1 MDKIFEKIIK
11 YSLIFTLIFIENSY
25 AQSIRSI
32 LKNSESELI
41 NYVYKNKEKFEVQ
54 IILTEL
60 KKRKNGFT
68 IHKKKFNVDKKNY
81 FYPASSIKLPIAL
94 LTIEKINE
102 NPNLNINSEFSIE
115 GDSIIT
121 TFKKEITDL
130 FIISSNES
138 YNRLF
143 EFLGQDYINKKL
155 KQKGFKDFSIYHRL
169 STKESDNLKTKEI
182 NFYRNGE
189 INQIQKSINNKP
201 LTKLNLKNLNK
212 GIGFILDNELQNKSM
227 DFSRKNYFSIEELNN
242 ILICLFFPEV
252 SKNKK
257 FNLSNSQNL
266 LIQKLMSSTP
276 YDMGFDKN
284 IYPNN
289 YNKFFI
295 YGDKDGMINDNIY
308 NKVGNA
314 YGYSIDNAYI
324 YNKNSDRHFVLTAC
338 IYTNANNIL
347 NDNYYEYDEIGI
359 PFLAEIGRFLTNY
372 NIRQ

>member
-11 YSLIFTLIFIENSY
+11 YSLLFSLIFTENSY

-68 IHKKKFNVDKKNY
+68 IHNKKFNVDKKNY

-155 KQKGFKDFSIYHRL
+155 KQKGFKDFSISHRL

-212 GIGFILDNELQNKSM
+212 GVGFILDNELQNKSM

-242 ILICLFFPEV
+242 ILIFLFFPEI

-257 FNLSNSQNL
+257 FNLSKSQNL

-276 YDMGFDKN
+276 LDMGFDKN

>member
-276 YDMGFDKN
+276 YDIGFDKN

-347 NDNYYEYDEIGI
+347 NDNYYEYNEIGI

-372 NIRQ
+372 KIR

>member
-1 MDKIFEKIIK
+1 MDKIFKKIIK
-11 YSLIFTLIFIENSY
+11 YSLLFSLIFIENSY
-25 AQSIRSI
+25 AQSIRFI
-32 LKNSESELI
+32 LKNSESKLI
-41 NYVYKNKEKFEVQ
+41 NYVYNNQEKFEVQ

-102 NPNLNINSEFSIE
+102 NPNLNINSEFSIK

-155 KQKGFKDFSIYHRL
+155 KQKGFKDFSISHRL

-212 GIGFILDNELQNKSM
+212 GVGFILDNELQNKSM

-242 ILICLFFPEV
+242 ILIFLFFPEI

-257 FNLSNSQNL
+257 FNLSKSQNL

-276 YDMGFDKN
+276 FEMGFDKN

>member
-41 NYVYKNKEKFEVQ
+41 NYVYNKQEKFEVQ

-155 KQKGFKDFSIYHRL
+155 KQKGFKDFSISHRL

-212 GIGFILDNELQNKSM
+212 GVGFILDNQLQNKSM

-324 YNKNSDRHFVLTAC
+324 HNKNSDRHFVLTAC
-338 IYTNANNIL
+338 IYTNANNII

>member
-11 YSLIFTLIFIENSY
+11 YSLLFSLIFTENSY

-41 NYVYKNKEKFEVQ
+41 NYVYKNQEKFEVQ

-102 NPNLNINSEFSIE
+102 NPNLNINSEFLIE

-155 KQKGFKDFSIYHRL
+155 KQKGFKDFSISHRL
-169 STKESDNLKTKEI
+169 STDKSDNLKTKEI

-212 GIGFILDNELQNKSM
+212 GVGFTLDNDLQNKSM

-242 ILICLFFPEV
+242 ILICLFFPEI

-257 FNLSNSQNL
+257 FNLSKSQNL

-276 YDMGFDKN
+276 LDMGFDKN

-324 YNKNSDRHFVLTAC
+324 YNKSSNRHFVLTAC
-338 IYTNANNIL
+338 IYTNSNNIL
-347 NDNYYEYDEIGI
+347 NDNKYEYDEIGI
-359 PFLAEIGRFLTNY
+359 PFLAKIGRFLTNY
-372 NIRQ
+372 NFRQ

>member
-41 NYVYKNKEKFEVQ
+41 NYVYKNQEKFEVQ

-102 NPNLNINSEFSIE
+102 NPNLNINSEFSIK

-155 KQKGFKDFSIYHRL
+155 KQKGFKDFSISHRL

-212 GIGFILDNELQNKSM
+212 GVGFILDNELQNKSM

>member
-11 YSLIFTLIFIENSY
+11 YFLLFSLIFIENSY
-25 AQSIRSI
+25 AQSLRSI

-102 NPNLNINSEFSIE
+102 NPNLNINSEFSIK

-155 KQKGFKDFSIYHRL
+155 KQKGFKDFSISHRL

-257 FNLSNSQNL
+257 FNLSKSQNL

-284 IYPNN
+284 TYPNN

-347 NDNYYEYDEIGI
+347 NDNNYEYDEIGI

>member
-1 MDKIFEKIIK
+1 MHKIFVKIIK
-11 YSLIFTLIFIENSY
+11 YAVLFLLIFIEKPY
-25 AQSIRSI
+25 AQSLRSI
-32 LKNSESELI
+32 LKNSESDLI
-41 NYVYKNKEKFEVQ
+41 NYVYDNHEKFEVQ

-68 IHKKKFNVDKKNY
+68 IHKKKFNANKNNY

-102 NPNLNINSEFSIE
+102 NPKLNINSEFSIQ

-143 EFLGQDYINKKL
+143 EFLGQDYINEKL
-155 KQKGFKDFSIYHRL
+155 KQKGFKDFSISHRL
-169 STKESDNLKTKEI
+169 STEKSDNLKTKEI
-182 NFYRNGE
+182 NFYRNGK

-201 LTKLNLKNLNK
+201 VTKLNLKNLNK
-212 GIGFILDNELQNKSM
+212 GIGFMLDNELQNKPM
-227 DFSRKNYFSIEELNN
+227 DFSRKNYFSINELNN
-242 ILICLFFPEV
+242 ILICLFFPED

-257 FNLSNSQNL
+257 FNLSKSQNL

-276 YDMGFDKN
+276 FDMGFDKN

-295 YGDKDGMINDNIY
+295 YGDKDGMINDNIF

-324 YNKNSDRHFVLTAC
+324 YEEKSDRHFVLTAS
-338 IYTNANNIL
+338 IYTNGNNIL
-347 NDNYYEYDEIGI
+347 NDNKYEYHEIGI

>member
-115 GDSIIT
+115 SDSIIT

>member
-1 MDKIFEKIIK
+1 MHKIFVKIIK
-11 YSLIFTLIFIENSY
+11 YALLFLLIFIEKPY
-25 AQSIRSI
+25 AQSLRTI
-32 LKNSESELI
+32 LKNSESDLI
-41 NYVYKNKEKFEVQ
+41 NYVYDNHEKFEVQ

-68 IHKKKFNVDKKNY
+68 IHKKKFNANKNNY

-94 LTIEKINE
+94 LTIEKLNE
-102 NPNLNINSEFSIE
+102 SLNLNIDTEFSVQ
-115 GDSIIT
+115 GDTIIT

-130 FIISSNES
+130 FVISSNES
-138 YNRLF
+138 SNRLF

-155 KQKGFKDFSIYHRL
+155 KQKGFKDFSISHRL
-169 STKESDNLKTKEI
+169 STEKSDNLKTKAI

-201 LTKLNLKNLNK
+201 VTKLNLKNLNK
-212 GIGFILDNELQNKSM
+212 GIGFILDNELQNKPM

-242 ILICLFFPEV
+242 ILICLFFAEV

-257 FNLSNSQNL
+257 FNLSKSQNL

-276 YDMGFDKN
+276 FDMGFDKN

-295 YGDKDGMINDNIY
+295 YGDKDGMINDNIF

-324 YNKNSDRHFVLTAC
+324 YEEKSDRHFVLTAS
-338 IYTNANNIL
+338 IYTNGNNIL
-347 NDNYYEYDEIGI
+347 NDNNYEYDEIGI

-372 NIRQ
+372 KIR

>member
-1 MDKIFEKIIK
+1 MDKIFVKIIK
-11 YSLIFTLIFIENSY
+11 YALLFLLIFIEKPY
-25 AQSIRSI
+25 AQSLRSI
-32 LKNSESELI
+32 LKNSESDLI
-41 NYVYKNKEKFEVQ
+41 NYVYDNHEKFEVQ

-68 IHKKKFNVDKKNY
+68 IHKKKFNANKNNY

-102 NPNLNINSEFSIE
+102 NPKLNINSEFSIQ

-143 EFLGQDYINKKL
+143 EFLGQDYINEKL
-155 KQKGFKDFSIYHRL
+155 KQKGFKDFSISHRL
-169 STKESDNLKTKEI
+169 STEKSDNLKTKEI
-182 NFYRNGE
+182 NFYRNGK

-201 LTKLNLKNLNK
+201 VTKLNLKNLNK
-212 GIGFILDNELQNKSM
+212 GIGFMLDNELQNKPM
-227 DFSRKNYFSIEELNN
+227 DFSGKNYFSINELNN
-242 ILICLFFPEV
+242 VLICLFFPEV

-257 FNLSNSQNL
+257 FNLSKSQNL

-276 YDMGFDKN
+276 FDMGFDKN

-295 YGDKDGMINDNIY
+295 YGDKDGMINDNIF

-324 YNKNSDRHFVLTAC
+324 YEEKSDRHFVLTAS
-338 IYTNANNIL
+338 IYTNGNNIL
-347 NDNYYEYDEIGI
+347 NDNKYEYHEIGI

>member
-11 YSLIFTLIFIENSY
+11 YSLIFILIFIENSY
-25 AQSIRSI
+25 AQSLRSI

>member
-41 NYVYKNKEKFEVQ
+41 NYVYKNQEKFEVQ

-155 KQKGFKDFSIYHRL
+155 KQKGFKDFSISHRL

-212 GIGFILDNELQNKSM
+212 GVGFILDNELQNKSM

-257 FNLSNSQNL
+257 FNLSKSQNL

-276 YDMGFDKN
+276 FEMGFDKN

-372 NIRQ
+372 NFRQ

>member
-155 KQKGFKDFSIYHRL
+155 KQKGFKDFSISHRL

-212 GIGFILDNELQNKSM
+212 GVGFILDNELQNKSM

-242 ILICLFFPEV
+242 ILIFLFFPEI

-257 FNLSNSQNL
+257 FNLSKSQNL

-276 YDMGFDKN
+276 FEMGFDKN

>member
-11 YSLIFTLIFIENSY
+11 YSLLFSLIFTENSY

-115 GDSIIT
+115 SDSIIT

-242 ILICLFFPEV
+242 ILIGLFFPEV

-295 YGDKDGMINDNIY
+295 YGDKDGMINDHIY

>member
-242 ILICLFFPEV
+242 ILIFLFFPEI

-257 FNLSNSQNL
+257 FNLSKSQNL

-276 YDMGFDKN
+276 LDMGFDKN

>member
-1 MDKIFEKIIK
+1 MDKIFKKIIK
-11 YSLIFTLIFIENSY
+11 YSLLFSLIFIENSY
-25 AQSIRSI
+25 AQSIRFI
-32 LKNSESELI
+32 LKNSESKLI
-41 NYVYKNKEKFEVQ
+41 NYVYNNQEKFEVQ

-257 FNLSNSQNL
+257 FNLSKSQNL

-276 YDMGFDKN
+276 FEMGFDKN

-347 NDNYYEYDEIGI
+347 NDNYYEYNEIGI

>member
-41 NYVYKNKEKFEVQ
+41 NYVYKNQEKFEVQ

>member
-11 YSLIFTLIFIENSY
+11 YSLLFSLIFTENSY

-155 KQKGFKDFSIYHRL
+155 KQKGFKDFSISHRL

-212 GIGFILDNELQNKSM
+212 GVGFILDNELQNKSM

-242 ILICLFFPEV
+242 ILIFLFFPEI

-257 FNLSNSQNL
+257 FNLSKSQNL

-276 YDMGFDKN
+276 FEMGFDKN

>member
-11 YSLIFTLIFIENSY
+11 YSLLFSLIFTENSY

-212 GIGFILDNELQNKSM
+212 GVGFILDNELQNKSM

-242 ILICLFFPEV
+242 ILIFLFFPEI

-257 FNLSNSQNL
+257 FNLSKSQNL

>member
-41 NYVYKNKEKFEVQ
+41 NYVYNKQEKFEVQ

>member
-25 AQSIRSI
+25 AQSIGSI

-41 NYVYKNKEKFEVQ
+41 NYVYRNKEKFEVQ

-115 GDSIIT
+115 SDSIIT

>member
-11 YSLIFTLIFIENSY
+11 YSLLFSLIFTENSY

-102 NPNLNINSEFSIE
+102 NPNLNINSEFLIE

-155 KQKGFKDFSIYHRL
+155 KQKGFKDFSISHRL
-169 STKESDNLKTKEI
+169 STDKSDNLKTKEI

-212 GIGFILDNELQNKSM
+212 GVGFTLDNDLQNKSM

-242 ILICLFFPEV
+242 ILIFLFFPEI

-257 FNLSNSQNL
+257 FNLSKSQNL

-276 YDMGFDKN
+276 LDMGFDEN

-324 YNKNSDRHFVLTAC
+324 YNKSSNRHFVLTAC
-338 IYTNANNIL
+338 IYTNSNNIL
-347 NDNYYEYDEIGI
+347 NDNKYEYDEIGI
-359 PFLAEIGRFLTNY
+359 PFLAKIGRFLTNY
-372 NIRQ
+372 NFRQ

>member
-11 YSLIFTLIFIENSY
+11 YSLLFSLIFTENSY

-41 NYVYKNKEKFEVQ
+41 NYVYKNQEKFEVQ

-102 NPNLNINSEFSIE
+102 NPNLNINSEFLIE

-155 KQKGFKDFSIYHRL
+155 KQKGFKDFSISHRL

-212 GIGFILDNELQNKSM
+212 GISFILNNELQNKSM

-242 ILICLFFPEV
+242 ILIFLFFPEV

-257 FNLSNSQNL
+257 FNLSKSQNL

-276 YDMGFDKN
+276 LDMGFDKN

-324 YNKNSDRHFVLTAC
+324 YNKSSNRHFVLTAC
-338 IYTNANNIL
+338 IYTNSNNIL
-347 NDNYYEYDEIGI
+347 NDNKYEYDEIGI
-359 PFLAEIGRFLTNY
+359 PFLAKIGRFLTNY
-372 NIRQ
+372 NFRQ

>member
-41 NYVYKNKEKFEVQ
+41 NYVYKNQEKFEVQ

-155 KQKGFKDFSIYHRL
+155 KQKGFKDFSISHRL

-212 GIGFILDNELQNKSM
+212 GVGFILDNDLQNKSM

-257 FNLSNSQNL
+257 FNLSKSQNL

-276 YDMGFDKN
+276 LDMGFDKN

>member
-212 GIGFILDNELQNKSM
+212 GVGFILDNELQNKSM

-242 ILICLFFPEV
+242 ILIFLFFPEI

-257 FNLSNSQNL
+257 FNLSKSQNL

-276 YDMGFDKN
+276 FEMGFDKN

>member
-155 KQKGFKDFSIYHRL
+155 KQKGFKDFSISHRL

-212 GIGFILDNELQNKSM
+212 GVGFTLDNDLQNKSM

-257 FNLSNSQNL
+257 FNLSKSQNL

-276 YDMGFDKN
+276 LDMGFDKN

-314 YGYSIDNAYI
+314 YGYIIDNAYI

>member
-41 NYVYKNKEKFEVQ
+41 NYVYNKQEKFEVQ

-257 FNLSNSQNL
+257 FNLSKSQNL

>member
-11 YSLIFTLIFIENSY
+11 YSLLFTLIFIENSY

-41 NYVYKNKEKFEVQ
+41 NYVYNKQEKFEVQ

-155 KQKGFKDFSIYHRL
+155 KQKGFKDFSISHRL

-212 GIGFILDNELQNKSM
+212 GVGFILDNELQNKSM

-242 ILICLFFPEV
+242 ILIFLFFPEI

-257 FNLSNSQNL
+257 FNLSKSQNL

-276 YDMGFDKN
+276 FDMGFDKN

>member
-11 YSLIFTLIFIENSY
+11 YSLLFTLIFIENSY

-41 NYVYKNKEKFEVQ
+41 NYVYNKQEKFEVQ

-102 NPNLNINSEFSIE
+102 NPNLNINSEFSIK

-155 KQKGFKDFSIYHRL
+155 KQKGFKDFSISHRL

-242 ILICLFFPEV
+242 ILIFLFFPEV

-257 FNLSNSQNL
+257 FNLSKSQNL

-276 YDMGFDKN
+276 FDMGFDKN

>member
-212 GIGFILDNELQNKSM
+212 GVGFILDNELQNKSM

>member
-41 NYVYKNKEKFEVQ
+41 NYVYKNQEKFEVQ

-212 GIGFILDNELQNKSM
+212 GVGFILDNELQNKSM

-372 NIRQ
+372 NFRQ

>member
-11 YSLIFTLIFIENSY
+11 YSLIFILIFIENSY
-25 AQSIRSI
+25 AQSLRSI

-102 NPNLNINSEFSIE
+102 NPNLNINSEFSIK

-212 GIGFILDNELQNKSM
+212 GVGFILDNELQNKSM

-276 YDMGFDKN
+276 FEMGFDKN

-347 NDNYYEYDEIGI
+347 NDNYYEYNEIGI

>member
-11 YSLIFTLIFIENSY
+11 YSLLFSLIFTENSY

-41 NYVYKNKEKFEVQ
+41 NYVYKNQEKFEVQ

-102 NPNLNINSEFSIE
+102 NPNLNINSEFLIE

-155 KQKGFKDFSIYHRL
+155 KQKGFKDFSISHRL
-169 STKESDNLKTKEI
+169 STDKSDNLKTKEI

-212 GIGFILDNELQNKSM
+212 GVGFTLDNDLQNKSM

-257 FNLSNSQNL
+257 FNLSKSQNL

-276 YDMGFDKN
+276 LDMGFDKN

-324 YNKNSDRHFVLTAC
+324 YNKSSNRHFVLTAC
-338 IYTNANNIL
+338 IYTNSNNIL
-347 NDNYYEYDEIGI
+347 NDNKYEYDEIGI
-359 PFLAEIGRFLTNY
+359 PFLAKIGRFLTNY
-372 NIRQ
+372 NFRQ

>member
-1 MDKIFEKIIK
+1 MDKIFVKIIK
-11 YSLIFTLIFIENSY
+11 YALLFLLIFIEKPY
-25 AQSIRSI
+25 AQSLRSI
-32 LKNSESELI
+32 LKNSESDLI
-41 NYVYKNKEKFEVQ
+41 NYVYDNHEKFEVQ

-68 IHKKKFNVDKKNY
+68 IHKKKFNANKNNY

-102 NPNLNINSEFSIE
+102 NPKLNINSEFSIQ

-143 EFLGQDYINKKL
+143 EFLGQDYINEKL
-155 KQKGFKDFSIYHRL
+155 KQKGFKDFSISHRL
-169 STKESDNLKTKEI
+169 STEKSDNLKTKEI
-182 NFYRNGE
+182 NFYRNGK

-201 LTKLNLKNLNK
+201 VTKLNLKNLNK
-212 GIGFILDNELQNKSM
+212 GIGFMLDNELQNKPM
-227 DFSRKNYFSIEELNN
+227 DFSGKNYFSINELNN
-242 ILICLFFPEV
+242 VLICLFFPEV

-257 FNLSNSQNL
+257 FNLSKSQNL
-266 LIQKLMSSTP
+266 LIQKFMSSTP
-276 YDMGFDKN
+276 FDMGFDKN

-295 YGDKDGMINDNIY
+295 YGDKDGMINDNIF

-324 YNKNSDRHFVLTAC
+324 YEEKSDRHFVLTAS
-338 IYTNANNIL
+338 IYTNGNNIL
-347 NDNYYEYDEIGI
+347 NDNNYEYDKIGI

-372 NIRQ
+372 KIR

>member
-11 YSLIFTLIFIENSY
+11 YFLIFTLIFIENSY

-68 IHKKKFNVDKKNY
+68 IHKKKFNANKNNY

-102 NPNLNINSEFSIE
+102 NPDLNINSEFSIQ

-212 GIGFILDNELQNKSM
+212 GVGFILDNELQNKSM

-372 NIRQ
+372 NIKQ

>member
-11 YSLIFTLIFIENSY
+11 YSLLFSLIFTENSY

-41 NYVYKNKEKFEVQ
+41 NYVYKNQEKFEVQ

-102 NPNLNINSEFSIE
+102 NPNLNINSEFSIK

-212 GIGFILDNELQNKSM
+212 GVGFTLDNDLQNKSM

-242 ILICLFFPEV
+242 ILIFLFFPEI

-257 FNLSNSQNL
+257 FNLSKSQNL

-276 YDMGFDKN
+276 FEMGFDKN

-347 NDNYYEYDEIGI
+347 NDNYYEYNEIGI

>member
-1 MDKIFEKIIK
+1 MDKIFKKIIK
-11 YSLIFTLIFIENSY
+11 YSLLFSLIFIENSY
-25 AQSIRSI
+25 AQSIRFI
-32 LKNSESELI
+32 LKNSESKLI
-41 NYVYKNKEKFEVQ
+41 NYVYNNQEKFEVQ

-155 KQKGFKDFSIYHRL
+155 KQKGFKDFSISHRL

-212 GIGFILDNELQNKSM
+212 GIGFILDNELQDKSM

-276 YDMGFDKN
+276 FDMGFDKN

-347 NDNYYEYDEIGI
+347 NDNYYEYNEIGI

-372 NIRQ
+372 NFRQ

>member
-155 KQKGFKDFSIYHRL
+155 KQKGFKDFSISHRL

-212 GIGFILDNELQNKSM
+212 GIGFLLDNKLQNKPM

-242 ILICLFFPEV
+242 ILIFLFFPEI

-257 FNLSNSQNL
+257 FNLSKSQNL

-276 YDMGFDKN
+276 FDMGFDKN